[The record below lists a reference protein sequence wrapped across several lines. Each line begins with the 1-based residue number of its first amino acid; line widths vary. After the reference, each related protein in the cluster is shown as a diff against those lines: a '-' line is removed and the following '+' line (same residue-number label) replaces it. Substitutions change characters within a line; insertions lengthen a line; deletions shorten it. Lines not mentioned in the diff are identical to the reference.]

1 MVALIK
7 PLYNP
12 YVAPYL
18 VLHHPLM
25 QSVDAEN
32 RPSDGSDEETEA
44 AVTKVSRGNLV
55 PVRNTTPEN
64 QYDDDS
70 QPLGHI

>member
-1 MVALIK
+1 
-7 PLYNP
+7 
-12 YVAPYL
+12 
-18 VLHHPLM
+18 M